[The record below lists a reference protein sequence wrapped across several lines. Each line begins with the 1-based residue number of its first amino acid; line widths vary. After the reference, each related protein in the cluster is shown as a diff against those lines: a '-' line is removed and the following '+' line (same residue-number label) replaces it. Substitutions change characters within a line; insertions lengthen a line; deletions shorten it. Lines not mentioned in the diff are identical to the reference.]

1 MTTNGLQ
8 PLDLTGQ
15 KFGRLTVIRRAE
27 NNKQQRT
34 RQLCR
39 CSCGVIKT
47 VDTRNLRSGA
57 IVSCGCYRKEKI
69 LDVVKQLAKDKR
81 EAAKSGAQ

>member
-1 MTTNGLQ
+1 MTTNGNQ

-39 CSCGVIKT
+39 CSCGIIKT
-47 VDTRNLRSGA
+47 IDTRNLRSGS

-69 LDVVKQLAKDKR
+69 FDRVKEVAKNNR
-81 EAAKSGAQ
+81 EAAKSSAQ